1 MRNCYKKQLIVATVL
16 YLIAID
22 VLVLG
27 TLLTMYKKWVVVLDT
42 KPGCI
47 HVISAHLH
55 VQLIKQRGFLPPC
68 RFAHCMS
75 AYI

>member
-27 TLLTMYKKWVVVLDT
+27 TLLTMYKKWVVVPRYKT
-42 KPGCI
+42 GMYSCN
-47 HVISAHLH
+47 IS
-55 VQLIKQRGFLPPC
+55 PPTC
-68 RFAHCMS
+68 ATN
-75 AYI
+75 